1 MEKEV
6 AQTQTMTLRAVEK
19 ESKLEELL
27 EKEDSEREE
36 EEQRELEAQIQEEKK
51 KDECLMKS
59 IKAKEIEEQYNLNK
73 INATEQIEKLK
84 EEAKKQISIKR
95 QQIKD
100 KIQKM
105 RTRAERK
112 KAALKA
118 QIMTIRTKTA
128 GKLQKFAKNGD
139 ASKCFIPVTTN
150 ADHLKKIEDYC
161 TAAYSD
167 NFLKFNEC
175 KAPESF
181 CFTCCENEF
190 GEIHVVDRDKCYK
203 QCESSEKAALI
214 GGNCAD
220 KK

>member
-1 MEKEV
+1 
-6 AQTQTMTLRAVEK
+6 
-19 ESKLEELL
+19 
-27 EKEDSEREE
+27 
-36 EEQRELEAQIQEEKK
+36 
-51 KDECLMKS
+51 MKS

-73 INATEQIEKLK
+73 ANATDQIEKLK
-84 EEAKKQISIKR
+84 EEAKVQITIKR

-105 RTRAERK
+105 RKRAERK

-128 GKLQKFAKNGD
+128 GKLQKFAKSGD
-139 ASKCFIPVTTN
+139 SSKCFIPISTSPEQI
-150 ADHLKKIEDYC
+150 KKIEDYC
-161 TAAYSD
+161 TAAYPD

-190 GEIHVVDRDKCYK
+190 GEIHIVDRDKCYK
-203 QCESSEKAALI
+203 NCEGSEKTAITGA
-214 GGNCAD
+214 GGNCATVN
-220 KK
+220 K